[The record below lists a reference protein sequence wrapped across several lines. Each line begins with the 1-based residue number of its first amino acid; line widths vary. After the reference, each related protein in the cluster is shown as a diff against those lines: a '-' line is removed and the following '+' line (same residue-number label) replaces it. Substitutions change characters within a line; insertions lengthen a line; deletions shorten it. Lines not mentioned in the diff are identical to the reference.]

1 MAEVLVVEHTQ
12 AVADIYRD
20 LIESKGLSVRV
31 ASSAE
36 DGIDLFTRGRPSA
49 VLMELVLP
57 RLNGIE
63 LLRHIR
69 QQDDT
74 SNIPVIVST
83 ASLSRKLLEQARLEG
98 ATKVLEKA
106 DYTPKA
112 TVDALLEA
120 MGLDPKQTPE
130 SSHKKSFARRKTERI
145 IDSEREKFQT
155 SLLETL
161 VDLLTKVPVESEKIG
176 TEEFRSELVEY
187 REKLKLSLDNV
198 DATTLIVSL
207 VTMCEDYFHRA
218 RVFLKDKDD
227 QFAEIVLLLKEAAR
241 EMANAAGALDQ
252 QIDGTAARFS
262 RLAEVDD
269 LQELKKRV
277 AEEVTVLKELLA
289 RKHQQEKLTF
299 GKLAEQIEGLQSKLQ
314 HAEHELGIDPLTQ
327 VANRGAF
334 DRVIVDWI
342 DRHRLDGTS
351 FVLAVIDLDD
361 FKKINDTYGHTIGD
375 RALRTT
381 ADWLSNAVRASDF
394 VARYGGEEFIVLLEH
409 INLDRA
415 GPRLTLLLKQL
426 AVSRY
431 KFETDGESCSLRIS
445 ASCGVAQYK
454 DGDSVTALISRADAA
469 MYKAKREGKNR
480 VVVERVEAAQWA

>member
-1 MAEVLVVEHTQ
+1 MTEVLVVEQTQ
-12 AVADIYRD
+12 AVADVYRD

-36 DGIDLFTRGRPSA
+36 DGIDLIARRRPSA

-57 RLNGIE
+57 RMNGIE
-63 LLRHIR
+63 FLRHIR
-69 QQDDT
+69 QREDT

-83 ASLSRKLLEQARLEG
+83 SSLSSKLLEQARHEG
-98 ATKVLEKA
+98 ATKVLERA
-106 DYTPKA
+106 NYTPKA
-112 TVDALLEA
+112 TVDALMEA
-120 MGLDPKQTPE
+120 MGLDPNQIPE
-130 SSHKKSFARRKTERI
+130 SSQKRRLTRRI
-145 IDSEREKFQT
+145 ADPIIESEPEAFHT
-155 SLLETL
+155 SLLEEL
-161 VDLLTKVPVESEKIG
+161 VDLLSKVPIESEKIG
-176 TEEFRSELVEY
+176 TAEFRRELAEY
-187 REKLKLSLDNV
+187 RDKLRLSLNGM
-198 DATTLIVSL
+198 DASALITSL
-207 VTMCEDYFHRA
+207 VTMCENYFHSA
-218 RVFLKDKDD
+218 RVFLKEKDD

-252 QIDGTAARFS
+252 QIDGTTARFS

-269 LQELKKRV
+269 IQELKRRV
-277 AEEVTVLKELLA
+277 AEEVNVLKELLA
-289 RKHQQEKLTF
+289 RKHEQEKLTF

-342 DRHRLDGTS
+342 DRHRSDGTS

-361 FKKINDTYGHTIGD
+361 FKKINDTYGHPIGD

-381 ADWLSNAVRASDF
+381 ADWLSNAVRTSDF
-394 VARYGGEEFIVLLEH
+394 VARYGGEEFIVLLDH

-454 DGDSVTALISRADAA
+454 DGDSVTSLISRADAA

-480 VVVERVEAAQWA
+480 VVLERVEAAQWA